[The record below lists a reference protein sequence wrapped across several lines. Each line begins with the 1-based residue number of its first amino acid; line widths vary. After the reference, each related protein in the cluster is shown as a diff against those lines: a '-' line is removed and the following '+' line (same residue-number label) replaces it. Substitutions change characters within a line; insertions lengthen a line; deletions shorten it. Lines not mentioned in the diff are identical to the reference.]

1 MELGQDDDATE
12 SERATGLEAM
22 GPVAGRRLCWTLSLN
37 LVAFGA
43 HLCACGCFVYL
54 PPLLRRAEFSE
65 QARAAVLGL
74 GPLLCVLGVPLV
86 GSWSDAC
93 TSRLGRRRPFLLGIG
108 ALLALSLA
116 GVAYGESLRNVM
128 GANAHRAILATSTVL
143 LDFASQALL
152 NPCQA
157 LVCDLVPD
165 VDFGFAVYSFALSLG
180 GVLGYL
186 LSGLDWTNTA
196 LGQAGQERAV
206 FLLLLSVFT
215 ACLAL
220 NLLVAGE
227 KPAARTDEYVVLSQA
242 NDHDVLV
249 ERPMDRLL
257 VVGACDAN
265 GGLCS
270 TPEVPVRK
278 KSQESPGRHPNG
290 LVQHLRKT
298 HWHKM
303 STKDVVRT
311 ALSAALLFV
320 CNAFCNVFITFPSW
334 LASCLRLDVLTS
346 VPGPLR
352 TLFVF
357 QLLAWMAVM
366 SHYVYFTDFTGEVL
380 FHGRPEQ
387 TASPADK
394 LLYDRGVR
402 AGSWGLLV
410 HCVASS
416 VYSLCFQWR
425 LTARLGQRVGLY
437 TAMGS
442 FALALPGLLLFTN
455 VGALLTLSA
464 VTGLASA
471 ALDSI
476 PYVLACFYCA
486 NKQDYFQGA
495 KHQPGVGQCLA
506 VLDTAE
512 YLAQVLLSM
521 FMGYT
526 IYATG
531 TVASYVCVST
541 LCAVAACYAC
551 SRVACPPRTKNVEL
565 YP

>member
-1 MELGQDDDATE
+1 MVPA
-12 SERATGLEAM
+12 
-22 GPVAGRRLCWTLSLN
+22 AGRRLCWTLGLN

-54 PPLLRRAEFSE
+54 PPLLRRAGFSE

-86 GSWSDAC
+86 GAWSDAC

-128 GANAHRAILATSTVL
+128 GAGAHRTILATSTVL

-186 LSGLDWTNTA
+186 LSALDWTDTA
-196 LGQAGQERAV
+196 LGHAGQERAV
-206 FLLLLSVFT
+206 FLLLLAVFM

-220 NLLVAGE
+220 NFLVANE
-227 KPAARTDEYVVLSQA
+227 KPVSRTDEYVVLRQA
-242 NDHDVLV
+242 DDHLT
-249 ERPMDRLL
+249 DRQVDLSS
-257 VVGACDAN
+257 VVSACDAN
-265 GGLCS
+265 GGVCS
-270 TPEVPVRK
+270 TPDVIIRNS
-278 KSQESPGRHPNG
+278 SQEIAGRRPSG
-290 LVQHLRKT
+290 LVEHLRAT
-298 HWHKM
+298 RWHKM
-303 STKDVVRT
+303 GPTDVLRT
-311 ALSAALLFV
+311 AYSAVMLVV
-320 CNAFCNVFITFPSW
+320 CNAFCNVFITFPAW

-346 VPGPLR
+346 VPGALR

-387 TASPADK
+387 TASAADR

-410 HCVASS
+410 NCVASS

-437 TAMGS
+437 TGMGS
-442 FALALPGLLLFTN
+442 FALAMPGLLLFTN

-476 PYVLACFYCA
+476 PYALACFYCA
-486 NKQDYFQGA
+486 NKQDYFQGS

-531 TVASYVCVST
+531 TVASYVCVSA
-541 LCAVAACYAC
+541 LCAAAACYAC
-551 SRVACPPRTKNVEL
+551 SRVACPPRTKKVV
-565 YP
+565 PCP

>member
-1 MELGQDDDATE
+1 
-12 SERATGLEAM
+12 
-22 GPVAGRRLCWTLSLN
+22 
-37 LVAFGA
+37 
-43 HLCACGCFVYL
+43 
-54 PPLLRRAEFSE
+54 
-65 QARAAVLGL
+65 L

-86 GSWSDAC
+86 GAWSDAC

-220 NLLVAGE
+220 NLL
-227 KPAARTDEYVVLSQA
+227 
-242 NDHDVLV
+242 
-249 ERPMDRLL
+249 
-257 VVGACDAN
+257 
-265 GGLCS
+265 
-270 TPEVPVRK
+270 

-366 SHYVYFTDFTGEVL
+366 SHYVYFTDFAGEVL

-387 TASPADK
+387 TASLADR

-410 HCVASS
+410 NCVACELYYSQKRSPAFS
-416 VYSLCFQWR
+416 VS
-425 LTARLGQRVGLY
+425 ALY

-442 FALALPGLLLFTN
+442 FALAMPGLLLFTN

-476 PYVLACFYCA
+476 PYSLIRRREAEDSSLRLE
-486 NKQDYFQGA
+486 DYFQGA

-551 SRVACPPRTKNVEL
+551 SRVACPPRTKNVGL